1 MSKPSPAQTET
12 TTEPSAEETQSPAE
26 VYAASAAEVAIRSAK
41 ESDIE
46 ADLLKLSE
54 IQQRSTVGSPSSSP
68 VPSPKTEGS
77 EVVAPSNDKSAS
89 QATKQEEASPA
100 QTKEELIEEALN
112 CPCIASMKE
121 GSCGQPFLAAYRCF
135 LESETEPKGMDC
147 MEQFK
152 SMQVC
157 VAEHP
162 EEYNL
167 DDDDP
172 DSDPFANASPSTDE
186 PSPQSDITSKTTS
199 SDPSTVSQDPPI
211 VADSTS
217 APTPL

>member
-1 MSKPSPAQTET
+1 MRPET
-12 TTEPSAEETQSPAE
+12 TTESSTETQSPAE
-26 VYAASAAEVAIRSAK
+26 VYAASAAEGAIRSSK
-41 ESDIE
+41 ESGIESGLADI
-46 ADLLKLSE
+46 SE
-54 IQQRSTVGSPSSSP
+54 TLQRSSNTNPSSS
-68 VPSPKTEGS
+68 SLLSQNSEGS
-77 EVVAPSNDKSAS
+77 DVEPRSNEGSSS
-89 QATKQEEASPA
+89 QLTKQEELRPA

-121 GSCGQPFLAAYRCF
+121 GSCGLPFLAAYRCF

-157 VAEHP
+157 VADHP

-172 DSDPFANASPSTDE
+172 DSDPFANAPPSSDGPSSQTEKIEPESPQESLQDTAVSRDSPSVAE
-186 PSPQSDITSKTTS
+186 STT
-199 SDPSTVSQDPPI
+199 TPPP
-211 VADSTS
+211 A
-217 APTPL
+217 